1 MRGAP
6 MRARLRKLWIGGRAF
21 LWRARIRCVRGEG
34 DCHRCIR
41 VRIWGAGKNS
51 RALQADLLS
60 KSWPAPWGA
69 CAADGAYPTSQ
80 DVRAL
85 VVYAME
91 HGWEP
96 DVRGGTHILTESE
109 HASTL
114 ELSGFLITDRLRLPE
129 APDPTARVIRAFVD
143 DQGAAHPSHRDGRR
157 RESRVDGGDRRGG
170 GSETGP
176 APTG

>member
-1 MRGAP
+1 MRT
-6 MRARLRKLWIGGRAF
+6 RLRKLRIGGREF
-21 LWRARIRCVRGEG
+21 LWRAQIRHVRGEG

-41 VRIWGAGKNS
+41 VRMWGAGKTG

-69 CAADGAYPTSQ
+69 CATDGAYPAPQ

-85 VVYAME
+85 VVYAVE

-96 DVRGGTHILTESE
+96 DARGGTHILTESE

-114 ELSGFLITDRLRLPE
+114 ELSGFLLTDRLCLPE
-129 APDPTARVIRAFVD
+129 APDPTARVIRAFE
-143 DQGAAHPSHRDGRR
+143 QRT
-157 RESRVDGGDRRGG
+157 GDRDVPSGVFAYRGEG
-170 GSETGP
+170 ALTRER
-176 APTG
+176 